1 MGKSVRTLGGLRVGK
16 NYEDIEEM
24 YGEPSSSETNED
36 GLTACTYAF
45 DDKAAELTFDIDGA
59 GIIQAIHFRSEI

>member
-1 MGKSVRTLGGLRVGK
+1 
-16 NYEDIEEM
+16 M
-24 YGEPSSSETNED
+24 YGEPSFSGTNED

-45 DDKAAELTFDIDGA
+45 DDKAAELTFDIDDA